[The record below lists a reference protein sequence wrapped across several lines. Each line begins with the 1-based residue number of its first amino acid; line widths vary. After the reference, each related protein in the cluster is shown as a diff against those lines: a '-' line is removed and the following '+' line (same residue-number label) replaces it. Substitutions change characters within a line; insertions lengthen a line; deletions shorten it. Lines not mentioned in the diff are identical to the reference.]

1 MDFRNVVLTCT
12 VFRPFFFFFC
22 YFKKDYVEEAA
33 SRTVDLPPT
42 IIYTKTS
49 IDLAHAAK
57 LREDHRRFVET
68 ELAALAMAN
77 KPEGGAAAPTR
88 MQAATQ
94 VMKKACVLYCKA
106 NCFKTA
112 R

>member
-1 MDFRNVVLTCT
+1 M
-12 VFRPFFFFFC
+12 
-22 YFKKDYVEEAA
+22 
-33 SRTVDLPPT
+33 DLPPT

-88 MQAATQ
+88 MHAATQ